1 MKINILI
8 FIILLFTSCQ
18 NTQPQKIEFD
28 NSVCL
33 EFVNQSGYPQEICD
47 CVKNDV
53 QKISN
58 INEITYE
65 NIEKLVD
72 DCVQSNFGMGF

>member
-53 QKISN
+53 EKISN
-58 INEITYE
+58 INQITYE
-65 NIEKLVD
+65 KIEKLVD